1 MTLPSLK
8 DQELSKIEQEHQ
20 PKDHKISVKLTDSID
35 TKKITLRHY
44 SQILKTKG
52 KEKILKAKE
61 KLHKRV

>member
-35 TKKITLRHY
+35 TKKITLRHITVKF
-44 SQILKTKG
+44 SKPKVR
-52 KEKILKAKE
+52 
-61 KLHKRV
+61 KRS